1 VLQVVKR
8 MCLDAWMVIT
18 CAHDISI
25 TDVHMS
31 AHVLQVVKGMVLK
44 RGAEGKSRAALGYQ
58 R

>member
-1 VLQVVKR
+1 